1 MIVQSI
7 RTRAASGIKPASFAA
22 PHDPTTEGASSR
34 CHASCVPCIAP
45 IQCKR
50 RTEPSPLACPQF
62 TSQVSAASSSVCR
75 YGIGSRSRTKG
86 HSAAGSLSLQRL
98 APSHRDFALLSTRPV
113 PELRIRAAAA
123 WYPSAPLYIP
133 TDYPSKPSYLTVLR
147 GCGSAD
153 LFPGRQTRCGRW
165 CVRSGAIE
173 ISNPGPNLQLAASNC
188 HSAPWPACV
197 LRMPADFGLHRGAW
211 ARTFG
216 RPCACMAFSP
226 RVLQFRASTCG
237 SRAVQAGSDPSS
249 AFDVAA
255 GCGLRVEMA

>member
-1 MIVQSI
+1 MTRRQRVH
-7 RTRAASGIKPASFAA
+7 RRDAMRAACRALALSNARG
-22 PHDPTTEGASSR
+22 EL
-34 CHASCVPCIAP
+34 
-45 IQCKR
+45 
-50 RTEPSPLACPQF
+50 SPPPWHVLN
-62 TSQVSAASSSVCR
+62 SQVKFRPRRLPYAVRNAHGR

-123 WYPSAPLYIP
+123 WYPSAPSYIP
-133 TDYPSKPSYLTVLR
+133 TDYLTVLR

-153 LFPGRQTRCGRW
+153 LFPGRQTRCVRW
-165 CVRSGAIE
+165 CVRSGTIE
-173 ISNPGPNLQLAASNC
+173 ISNPGPNLRLATSNR

-216 RPCACMAFSP
+216 RPRACMAFSP
-226 RVLQFRASTCG
+226 WVLQFRASTCG
-237 SRAVQAGSDPSS
+237 SRAVQVQTLRLALTSPQ
-249 AFDVAA
+249 AVA
-255 GCGLRVEMA
+255 